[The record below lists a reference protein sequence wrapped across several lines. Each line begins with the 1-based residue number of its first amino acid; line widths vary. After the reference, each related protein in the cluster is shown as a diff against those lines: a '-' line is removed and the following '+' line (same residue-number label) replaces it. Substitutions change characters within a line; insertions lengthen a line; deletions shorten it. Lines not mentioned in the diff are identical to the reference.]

1 MFSNFHFSFSFLS
14 FPFFF
19 SFFLSSFFISF
30 FLFSFLLPWLHRP
43 MPTPVSRTRP
53 HLPHAHHHPVVEAE
67 THRPSAAA
75 VVLCQCLIS
84 HIKRDPPSLLVASLS
99 LSRSLQMRSE
109 AVDGNGGLA
118 GSARWPRQHQS
129 LAALGGGQVG
139 QARWRDLP
147 PLGVNVPW
155 SLSRCGSVEKISA
168 WFSR

>member
-75 VVLCQCLIS
+75 VVLYQCLIS

-99 LSRSLQMRSE
+99 LS
-109 AVDGNGGLA
+109 
-118 GSARWPRQHQS
+118 
-129 LAALGGGQVG
+129 LG
-139 QARWRDLP
+139 
-147 PLGVNVPW
+147 
-155 SLSRCGSVEKISA
+155 LSRCEARRWTTMAAWQAAHGGRGSIRAWLRSA
-168 WFSR
+168 AGRWGRHGGETFLLCV